1 MYINVNSNNP
11 PSIVKQIPSSI
22 NRRLSTLSS
31 DEVGF
36 LNNILPYR
44 EALKKSGFPDELTY
58 VEPKILEEDYN
69 EKSKRKRKI
78 IRFNPP
84 YSKNVK
90 TNIGKIFFKLLHKRF
105 LPSHLFHKIFNKTS
119 GNISYSCMRSMSS
132 IISTDKCS
140 TNVHKNKFRLLLSK

>member
-1 MYINVNSNNP
+1 MYTNVNSNNP
-11 PSIVKQIPSSI
+11 PSIVKQMPSSI

-44 EALKKSGFPDELTY
+44 DFPDELTY

-90 TNIGKIFFKLLHKRF
+90 TNIGNIFFKLLHKRF

-132 IISTDKCS
+132 IISTEKCS